1 MSNKKINPSM
11 LRNVRYRYVPVQ
23 ETVTDDE
30 GNRHVTY
37 GLSVRTVEDEIIYV
51 SDVSTDFEELAKL
64 ADVCTE
70 KGLEPIH
77 LDDVIEDF
85 LAEGCLTLS

>member
-11 LRNVRYRYVPVQ
+11 LRKVRYRYVPVQ
-23 ETVTDDE
+23 EAITDDE
-30 GNRHVTY
+30 GNRQITY
-37 GLSVRTVEDEIIYV
+37 GLSVRTVEDEIIYI
-51 SDVSTDFEELAKL
+51 SDVSTDFEEIAKL

-77 LDDVIEDF
+77 LGDVIEDF
-85 LAEGCLTLS
+85 LAEGSLTLA